1 MMQTYSEKRHPRRFL
16 NAVLV
21 AAVFAFGVAVSSPL
35 HADTYQFI
43 ISGYPAENVR
53 YEATSAGSTFVT
65 TTRAVPSGAREVDAR
80 YRTWYESIGIAM
92 RSDKVRGA
100 ILIFR

>member
-21 AAVFAFGVAVSSPL
+21 AAVFAFGGAVASPL

-43 ISGYPAENVR
+43 ISGYPATNPSHSDVSSGTSL
-53 YEATSAGSTFVT
+53 AVCMLASTSAPAALEARARTCDDST
-65 TTRAVPSGAREVDAR
+65 
-80 YRTWYESIGIAM
+80 GIAL
-92 RSDKVRGA
+92 RSDEYKA
-100 ILIFR
+100 MIIIIQ